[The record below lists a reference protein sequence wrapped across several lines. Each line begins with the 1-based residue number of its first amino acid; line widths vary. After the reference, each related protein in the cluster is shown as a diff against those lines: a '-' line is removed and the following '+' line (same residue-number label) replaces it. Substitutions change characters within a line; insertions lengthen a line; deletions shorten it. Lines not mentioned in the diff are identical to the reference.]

1 MKIFDVPDDFY
12 VRPQPKHFAA
22 ARPSERQELLR
33 YVSRYLRAC
42 EQQDHRLPSLRELV
56 NR

>member
-1 MKIFDVPDDFY
+1 MKIFDVPDNFN